1 MRCFERRMGVASSL
15 RPSKA
20 LPRAE
25 LCVLSGSQESSSVS
39 GALLLA
45 RRRKSACVH
54 GVRCGGVHG
63 VCGVGMVMAAD
74 HCGSQKISG
83 VFPSMSSSDTLCPH
97 RHHCLLQ
104 AVGSAADAHFVWL
117 HACNAHTGDIAADHP
132 DGEAAAVAALTRG
145 QPPVELLRV
154 YAVLGAVL
162 SGSELCLLVC
172 TKARRTALPEG
183 CDVHTVR
190 KVRRRAHVRP
200 WRKSARPPFH
210 TFSSRRNTL
219 LLLCPTACLSV

>member
-1 MRCFERRMGVASSL
+1 
-15 RPSKA
+15 
-20 LPRAE
+20 
-25 LCVLSGSQESSSVS
+25 
-39 GALLLA
+39 
-45 RRRKSACVH
+45 
-54 GVRCGGVHG
+54 
-63 VCGVGMVMAAD
+63 MVMAAD

-97 RHHCLLQ
+97 RHAFIRHCLLQ
-104 AVGSAADAHFVWL
+104 AVGPAADAHFVWR
-117 HACNAHTGDIAADHP
+117 HACNAYAHTGDIAADHP

-172 TKARRTALPEG
+172 TKARCTALPEG

-190 KVRRRAHVRP
+190 KVRRRAHVRS

-210 TFSSRRNTL
+210 IFSARRITL
-219 LLLCPTACLSV
+219 LPPRPTARLCV